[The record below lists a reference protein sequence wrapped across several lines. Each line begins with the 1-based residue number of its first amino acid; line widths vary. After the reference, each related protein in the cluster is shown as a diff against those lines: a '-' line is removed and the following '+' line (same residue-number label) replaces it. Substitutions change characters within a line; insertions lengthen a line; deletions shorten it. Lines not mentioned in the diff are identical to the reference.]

1 MTIEQLNAITYRLIS
16 HASYEDEH
24 ISVYES
30 TNFAPTITVKV
41 FTKIKNMFETGKPR
55 RMYYF
60 MGKAYRSKERLCKAI
75 DEYQKINKMRTENK
89 GFLVNYNFKTIKFPK
104 K

>member
-1 MTIEQLNAITYRLIS
+1 MTAEQLNAIAFRFVS
-16 HASYEDEH
+16 HASYSDEY

-41 FTKIKNMFETGKPR
+41 FTKRKNAFETTKSR

-60 MGKAYRSKERLCKAI
+60 IGKAYRSKESLLNAI
-75 DEYQKINKMRTENK
+75 NEYQNKQQNGNSSTKN
-89 GFLVNYNFKTIKFPK
+89 I
-104 K
+104 